1 MNIDYKNIFNQVIL
15 DLKKLNLI
23 LDIFIKNY
31 YTVFEETEENINDNC
46 LEQCKELIVKS
57 NDDNHEE
64 KFLRLLQKCN

>member
-1 MNIDYKNIFNQVIL
+1 MDYKNIFNQVIL
-15 DLKKLNLI
+15 DLKKLNQI
-23 LDIFIKNY
+23 LAIFIKNY

-57 NDDNHEE
+57 NDDNYEE